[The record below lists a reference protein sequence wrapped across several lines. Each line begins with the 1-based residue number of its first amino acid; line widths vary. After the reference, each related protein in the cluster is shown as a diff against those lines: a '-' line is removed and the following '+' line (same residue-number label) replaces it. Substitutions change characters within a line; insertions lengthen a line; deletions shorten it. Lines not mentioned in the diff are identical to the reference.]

1 MNNHSDVA
9 VLFDLDGT
17 LVDSQDAETLAMQC
31 FTRQLGGTILAPDID
46 DLVAGRRMQ
55 EAIDMLCAH
64 VGVDP
69 PADALPRVR
78 QLAEYF
84 LERRLRCVPGVDT
97 ALSRIDHAKFV
108 VSNSPVDMIDDRL
121 SRTQLLHHFPGAHFS
136 AYEYHT
142 WKPAPDLYLA
152 AIHDLG
158 LTPDAAIAV
167 EDSRVG
173 VQAAVEA
180 GLRVYWY
187 QPSFRGSNCWVGNV
201 RLFGRMSAL
210 PAMLKEDLPHNAH
223 RRRPL
228 MVV

>member
-1 MNNHSDVA
+1 MNDHFDAA

-17 LVDSQDAETLAMQC
+17 LVDSQGAETLAMQC
-31 FTRQLGGTILAPDID
+31 FTRQLGGTILATDIA

-55 EAIDMLCAH
+55 EAIDMLCARI
-64 VGVDP
+64 GVDP
-69 PADALPRVR
+69 PADALLRVR

-84 LERRLRCVPGVDT
+84 LERRLRCIPGVGA
-97 ALSRIDHAKFV
+97 ALRQIDHPKFV
-108 VSNSPVDMIDDRL
+108 VSNSPVDMINDRL
-121 SRTQLLHHFPGAHFS
+121 SRTKLLHHFPAAHFS
-136 AYEYHT
+136 AYEYQT

-158 LTPDAAIAV
+158 LDPDAAIAV

-187 QPSFRGSNCWVGNV
+187 QPSFHGANCWVGRV
-201 RLFGRMSAL
+201 RMFGQMSAL
-210 PAMLKEDLPHNAH
+210 PAMLVEDLPLTA
-223 RRRPL
+223 RRQRSL

>member
-1 MNNHSDVA
+1 MNNHSDAA

-17 LVDSQDAETLAMQC
+17 LVDSQDAEALAMQC
-31 FTRQLGGTILAPDID
+31 FTRQLGGTILAADIA
-46 DLVAGRRMQ
+46 DLVAGRCMQ

-64 VGVDP
+64 IGVDP

-84 LERRLRCVPGVDT
+84 LERRLRCVPGVST
-97 ALSRIDHAKFV
+97 ALSRIELPKFV
-108 VSNSPVDMIDDRL
+108 VSNSPVDMIEDRL
-121 SRTQLLHHFPGAHFS
+121 SRTKLLHHFPGAHFS

-152 AIHDLG
+152 AMRHLELDE
-158 LTPDAAIAV
+158 DSAIAV

-173 VQAAVEA
+173 VQAAIEA

-187 QPSFRGSNCWVGNV
+187 QPAFPGSNCWIGRV
-201 RLFGRMSAL
+201 RLFGQMSAL
-210 PAMLKEDLPHNAH
+210 PAMLNEDLPYTP
-223 RRRPL
+223 RQPL
-228 MVV
+228 LVG

>member
-1 MNNHSDVA
+1 MNNNSDVA

-17 LVDSQDAETLAMQC
+17 LVDSQDAETIALQC
-31 FTRQLGGTILAPDID
+31 FTRQLGGTILAPDIAA
-46 DLVAGRRMQ
+46 LVAGRRMQ
-55 EAIDMLCAH
+55 ESIDMLCAH
-64 VGVDP
+64 IGVDP

-84 LERRLRCVPGVDT
+84 LERRLRRIPGVGT
-97 ALSRIDHAKFV
+97 ALSRIDHPKFV
-108 VSNSPVDMIDDRL
+108 VSNSPLDMIDDRL
-121 SRTQLLHHFPGAHFS
+121 SRTNLLHHFPGAHFS

-152 AIHDLG
+152 AIHNLG
-158 LTPDAAIAV
+158 LDPDAAIAV

-187 QPSFRGSNCWVGNV
+187 QSSFHGSNCWVGRV
-201 RLFGRMSAL
+201 RLFGQMSAL
-210 PAMLKEDLPHNAH
+210 PTMLNEDLPHTA

-228 MVV
+228 MVG

>member
-31 FTRQLGGTILAPDID
+31 FTRQLGGTILAPDIHA
-46 DLVAGRRMQ
+46 LVAGRRMQ

-64 VGVDP
+64 IGVDP

-84 LERRLRCVPGVDT
+84 LERRLRRVPGVAA
-97 ALSRIDHAKFV
+97 ALGRIDHPKFV
-108 VSNSPVDMIDDRL
+108 VSNSPLDMIDDRL
-121 SRTQLLHHFPGAHFS
+121 SRTKLLHHFPGGHFS

-152 AIHDLG
+152 AIHG
-158 LTPDAAIAV
+158 LALDPDSTIAV
-167 EDSRVG
+167 EDSKVG

-187 QPSFRGSNCWVGNV
+187 QRGFHGSNCWVGRV
-201 RLFGRMSAL
+201 RLFGKMSAL
-210 PAMLKEDLPHNAH
+210 PAMLNEDLPHAAH
-223 RRRPL
+223 LDRPL

>member
-1 MNNHSDVA
+1 MDNQSDVA

-17 LVDSQDAETLAMQC
+17 LVDSQGAETLAMQC
-31 FTRQLGGTILAPDID
+31 FTRQLGGTILAADIA

-64 VGVDP
+64 IDVDP

-84 LERRLRCVPGVDT
+84 LERRLRCIPGVNA
-97 ALSRIDHAKFV
+97 ALRQIDHPKFV

-121 SRTQLLHHFPGAHFS
+121 SRTKLLHHFPAAHFS
-136 AYEYHT
+136 AYEYQP
-142 WKPAPDLYLA
+142 WKPAPGLYLA
-152 AIHDLG
+152 AINDLG
-158 LTPDAAIAV
+158 LDPDAAIAV

-187 QPSFRGSNCWVGNV
+187 QSSFHGSNFWVGRV
-201 RLFGRMSAL
+201 RLFGQMSAL
-210 PAMLKEDLPHNAH
+210 PTMLNEDLPHTA

-228 MVV
+228 MVG